1 MNINYTKDYKV
12 TVDFFNAYMS
22 KKKDEFHLDGV
33 GTQLTLTDNHTDII
47 IVTTQDLTP
56 TELSDLNTYILNY
69 SDFDQGV
76 VDMATMEAAKAWGRK
91 MINEF
96 ELKNMNR
103 KAAGSMG
110 RAELLDILAEA
121 HDSYVFITM
130 LEGSLGTLHG
140 ILNGFP
146 EETINDALVPA
157 RAPFSF
163 ATVWQEDIDW
173 IKAELN
179 LFLAGA

>member
-1 MNINYTKDYKV
+1 MNYNFTKDYAV
-12 TVDFFNAYMS
+12 TVEFFNAYMS
-22 KKKDEFHLDGV
+22 KKKEEFHLDGI
-33 GTQLTLTDNHTDII
+33 GTQITIENGRSDIV
-47 IVTTQDLTP
+47 IVTLQDLTP
-56 TELSDLNTYILNY
+56 TEFSNLNDYILNY

-103 KAAGSMG
+103 KAIGTMG
-110 RAELLDILAEA
+110 RIEPLDILAEA

-146 EETINDALVPA
+146 EEVVGENTIPA
-157 RAPFSF
+157 KAPFNF
-163 ATVWQEDIDW
+163 VTVWQEDIDW